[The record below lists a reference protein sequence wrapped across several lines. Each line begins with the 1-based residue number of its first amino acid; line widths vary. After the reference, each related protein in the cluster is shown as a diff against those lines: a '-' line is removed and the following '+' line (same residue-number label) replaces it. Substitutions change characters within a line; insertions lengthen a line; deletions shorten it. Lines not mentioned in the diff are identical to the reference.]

1 MCTYLQAWD
10 CQGYG
15 AASNGSDALATLRS
29 AAGHGT
35 AFDLAIIDRVMPG
48 MDGEAL
54 CREIKAE
61 PVLKDTQLVML
72 ATRGQRGDGAQAKEI
87 GCAAYLTKPIR
98 QSQMLDCLTS
108 VLGDAAT
115 QGADVQDRKLV
126 TRHTIAEERKCSARI
141 LLAEDNAI
149 NQKVAMRMLEKL
161 GYRADTAANGKEAV
175 KALEAAPYDLVLMDC
190 HMPEMDGFEATKLI
204 RDPQSA
210 IRNHKVPIIAMTANA
225 MKGDREKCLEAG
237 MDDYVAKPVKSEN
250 LAAAIERCLN
260 AAAERDDTCAPVLDE
275 PSRSTPAAPVDLARL
290 RMMAAGDG
298 DDARELIE
306 MYLKDTDER
315 IARLHGLIEAQDAE
329 EMTLEAHTLKGAS
342 ATLGVGR
349 MSEVALQLETFGL
362 TGSFDEAPALVE
374 ALEAEFENVRTYLA
388 DHSK

>member
-1 MCTYLQAWD
+1 
-10 CQGYG
+10 
-15 AASNGSDALATLRS
+15 
-29 AAGHGT
+29 
-35 AFDLAIIDRVMPG
+35 
-48 MDGEAL
+48 
-54 CREIKAE
+54 
-61 PVLKDTQLVML
+61 
-72 ATRGQRGDGAQAKEI
+72 
-87 GCAAYLTKPIR
+87 
-98 QSQMLDCLTS
+98 
-108 VLGDAAT
+108 
-115 QGADVQDRKLV
+115 
-126 TRHTIAEERKCSARI
+126 
-141 LLAEDNAI
+141 
-149 NQKVAMRMLEKL
+149 
-161 GYRADTAANGKEAV
+161 
-175 KALEAAPYDLVLMDC
+175 
-190 HMPEMDGFEATKLI
+190 
-204 RDPQSA
+204 
-210 IRNHKVPIIAMTANA
+210 